1 MRYTTVE
8 RIHFSATG
16 TTKTIVEHLSQEFSA
31 EKKDYD
37 LFTKALEHDVHLPAT
52 SLAIVGMPVYAGRI
66 PALCV
71 SSLAHL
77 KGQNTPAIV
86 VVAYGNREYD
96 DALLELKNS
105 MEANGFVVIGAA
117 AFIAQHSIFPK
128 VAAGR
133 PDSADLA
140 CIADFGRQCT
150 QKLNALPSLEGIVP
164 LQVKGNIPYKEAAA
178 VALKPEADESCT
190 LCGACVEIC
199 PVQAL
204 KIATHLEKDSTRC
217 IACAACIAA
226 CPEQAQAFR
235 GAQYE
240 TFSSMFTAKNAQRK
254 EPEIF
259 I

>member
-1 MRYTTVE
+1 MHYTTVE
-8 RIHFSATG
+8 CVHFSATG
-16 TTKTIVEHLSQEFSA
+16 TTRTIVEHLSQEFSA

-37 LFTKALEHDVHLPAT
+37 LFKKTLEHDVHLPAT
-52 SLAIVGMPVYAGRI
+52 SLLIVGMPVYAGRI

-71 SSLAHL
+71 PSLAHL

-86 VVAYGNREYD
+86 LVAYGNRDYD

-105 MEANGFVVIGAA
+105 IEDNGFVVIGAA
-117 AFIAQHSIFPK
+117 AFIARHSIFPQ

-133 PDSADLA
+133 PDDADLA
-140 CIADFGRQCT
+140 CIADFGRRCA
-150 QKLNALPSLEGIVP
+150 QKLKAFPSLAGFP
-164 LQVKGNIPYKEAAA
+164 HLQVRGNIPYKQASA
-178 VALKPEADESCT
+178 VALKPESSEACT
-190 LCGACVEIC
+190 LCGTCVEIC

-204 KIATHLEKDSTRC
+204 KITTCLEKDNARC
-217 IACAACIAA
+217 IACAACVFG

-235 GAQYE
+235 GAPYE
-240 TFSSMFTAKNAQRK
+240 NFNTMFTAKNTQRK